1 MAKEMEVFWQIRRL
15 DAAFR
20 RAFYSAAE
28 QLGETFSS
36 DRGHGHGKILR
47 ALEQNDGMTQKELAE
62 RLGIRPQSLTDALV
76 RLEQQGAITR
86 TRSERD
92 KREQQVRITELGRE
106 QSRRV
111 SELHQKAAQMVL
123 GDLEEDEKQQLLL
136 LLKKLTAAGEET
148 EESASV

>member
-1 MAKEMEVFWQIRRL
+1 MANEMEVFWQIRRL

-28 QLGETFSS
+28 QQDDTFSS

-47 ALEQNDGMTQKELAE
+47 ALEQSDGMTQKELAE

-92 KREQQVRITELGRE
+92 KREQLVRITELGRE

-111 SELHQKAAQMVL
+111 AELHQKAARMVL
-123 GDLEEDEKQQLLL
+123 SDLTEEEKQQLLSIL
-136 LLKKLTAAGEET
+136 NKLTADGEET
-148 EESASV
+148 EEPARV

>member
-1 MAKEMEVFWQIRRL
+1 MANEMEVFWQIRRL

-28 QLGETFSS
+28 QQNEAFSS
-36 DRGHGHGKILR
+36 ERGHGHGKILR

-92 KREQQVRITELGRE
+92 KREQLVCITDVGRE

-111 SELHQKAAQMVL
+111 AELHQKAALMVL
-123 GDLEEDEKQQLLL
+123 RDLEEEEKQQLLHL
-136 LLKKLTAAGEET
+136 LTKLTEET
-148 EESASV
+148 EEPASV

>member
-1 MAKEMEVFWQIRRL
+1 MANEMEVFWQIRRL

-28 QLGETFSS
+28 QDDTFSS

-47 ALEQNDGMTQKELAE
+47 ALEQSDGMTQKELAE
-62 RLGIRPQSLTDALV
+62 RLGIRPQSLTDALL

-92 KREQQVRITELGRE
+92 KREQLVRITEAGRE
-106 QSRRV
+106 RARHVTQ
-111 SELHQKAAQMVL
+111 LHQMAAQTVL
-123 GDLEEDEKQQLLL
+123 SALSEDEKRQLSEILN
-136 LLKKLTAAGEET
+136 KLIASGEET
-148 EESASV
+148 EGPEHV